1 MSTIAFPFKVGNGL
15 KIVIVKQEKSFESV
29 DGTVVETLTTV
40 PAEEFVEVRDSKL
53 SHQSL
58 VYNFLCQWF
67 MNPWLSYRIG
77 ISFGQ
82 YCDWIRILSNE
93 DSE

>member
-40 PAEEFVEVRDSKL
+40 PAEELVEVRDSQL

-58 VYNFLCQWF
+58 VYNFF
-67 MNPWLSYRIG
+67 MSMVQESLVKLPYRHQLRSILRLNPNFI
-77 ISFGQ
+77 
-82 YCDWIRILSNE
+82 
-93 DSE
+93 

>member
-1 MSTIAFPFKVGNGL
+1 MSTISFPFKVGNGL

-40 PAEEFVEVRDSKL
+40 PAEEFVEVRDSQL

-58 VYNFLCQWF
+58 VYIFFVSMVHESLVKLPYRHQLRSILRLNPNF
-67 MNPWLSYRIG
+67 I
-77 ISFGQ
+77 
-82 YCDWIRILSNE
+82 
-93 DSE
+93 

>member
-1 MSTIAFPFKVGNGL
+1 MSTISFPFKVENGL

-40 PAEEFVEVRDSKL
+40 PAEEFVEVRDLQL

-58 VYNFLCQWF
+58 VYIFFMSTVHESLVKLPYRHQLRSILRLNPNF
-67 MNPWLSYRIG
+67 I
-77 ISFGQ
+77 
-82 YCDWIRILSNE
+82 
-93 DSE
+93 

>member
-1 MSTIAFPFKVGNGL
+1 MSTISFPFKVENGL

-40 PAEEFVEVRDSKL
+40 PAEELVEVRDSQL

-58 VYNFLCQWF
+58 VYNFF
-67 MNPWLSYRIG
+67 YVNGSG
-77 ISFGQ
+77 IPG
-82 YCDWIRILSNE
+82 
-93 DSE
+93 